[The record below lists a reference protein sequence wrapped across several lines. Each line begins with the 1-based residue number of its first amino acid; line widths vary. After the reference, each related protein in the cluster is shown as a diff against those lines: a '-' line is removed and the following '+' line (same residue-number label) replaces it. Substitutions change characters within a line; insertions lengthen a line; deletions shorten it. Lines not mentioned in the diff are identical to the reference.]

1 MVILSNTYPGGFKD
15 SVPSDAILEQE
26 SGRTTLKEEI
36 QVGGGSQPS
45 PGMDPNSFGKKKG
58 KWNFL

>member
-15 SVPSDAILEQE
+15 SVASDAILEQE

-36 QVGGGSQPS
+36 QVGGLAAVPRNGS
-45 PGMDPNSFGKKKG
+45 
-58 KWNFL
+58 